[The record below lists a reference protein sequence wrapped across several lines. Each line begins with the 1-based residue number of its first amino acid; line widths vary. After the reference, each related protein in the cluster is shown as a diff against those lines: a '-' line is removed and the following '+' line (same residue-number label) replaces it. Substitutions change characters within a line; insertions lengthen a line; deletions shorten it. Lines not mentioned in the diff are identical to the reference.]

1 VTGEFASRYFLTV
14 GVHDVELYPLDGQT
28 YSVIIDGEI
37 EGPISGHRTAH
48 ANAVKRM
55 NKINGLSEKERS
67 VMSDLS
73 KWSVETVDTFDPE
86 GNE

>member
-1 VTGEFASRYFLTV
+1 MTGEFASRYFLTV
-14 GVHDVELYPLDGQT
+14 GVHDVELYSLDRQT

-37 EGPISGHRTAH
+37 DGPISGYRAAH
-48 ANAVKRM
+48 ANAVKRI

-67 VMSDLS
+67 VVSDLA